1 MISCFHTLAFWA
13 FFEHSGEL
21 ALWADSFCIP
31 GDNEID
37 LFLKWS
43 VFGKAVAL
51 CIPCTAFS
59 ALETSWW
66 RKITRWKS
74 NSSITFLLTKERS
87 VRFRRSWWLRTG
99 LLSKWALP
107 FWKAWFESYLLGFF
121 DLAGWD
127 WWKVFE
133 VVCHQLHHQPVDLW
147 QSWQKCFSGWCPKMQ
162 ELKNM
167 RNEKLKDPPVE
178 DTDEAPAKRRRGV
191 ECVVE
196 VSMVPWSPCS
206 ARAKG
211 HRWQMWWWSW
221 RPRCSVLY
229 SDSFCQTAWKRQPPG
244 HTKRELPRRTRRRTE
259 GFRAEKVVEKV
270 CLCVCGPVMSCQHI
284 SLHGSNMLLWLKV
297 TSPCGSNPIAWHC
310 YALAFMA
317 QTFCCLW
324 YVSPIAQRL
333 CLGHWLKWLMM
344 LLPCHMK
351 HISHQAIQS
360 CCNTLAFRLKYIRNQ
375 CGLHWPQRPKHVC
388 HFFWG
393 QVAAMVV
400 NSIFLCSNEAA
411 SGLAEGC
418 K

>member
-1 MISCFHTLAFWA
+1 MHSFFGSWDLMMEEDHQVEIKQLYNISFDKGKECQ
-13 FFEHSGEL
+13 
-21 ALWADSFCIP
+21 IP
-31 GDNEID
+31 EKLVVEDRVVVQMSIA
-37 LFLKWS
+37 FLKSMVWILLAGIFLIWQDETGEKYLKLS
-43 VFGKAVAL
+43 ATNFTINQLICGKADRNASLAGAQRCKSWRIWEMRSWRILLWKILMKLLQKGGEGWNVWWRCPWYHGLHALPEQKATDGRCDGEVGGQDAL
-51 CIPCTAFS
+51 CCIQIPFA
-59 ALETSWW
+59 
-66 RKITRWKS
+66 R
-74 NSSITFLLTKERS
+74 
-87 VRFRRSWWLRTG
+87 
-99 LLSKWALP
+99 
-107 FWKAWFESYLLGFF
+107 LLGR
-121 DLAGWD
+121 DNLQDIQKESCQGGQEGGLKD
-127 WWKVFE
+127 SELRKWWK
-133 VVCHQLHHQPVDLW
+133 
-147 QSWQKCFSGWCPKMQ
+147 KC
-162 ELKNM
+162 
-167 RNEKLKDPPVE
+167 
-178 DTDEAPAKRRRGV
+178 A
-191 ECVVE
+191 
-196 VSMVPWSPCS
+196 
-206 ARAKG
+206 
-211 HRWQMWWWSW
+211 
-221 RPRCSVLY
+221 
-229 SDSFCQTAWKRQPPG
+229 
-244 HTKRELPRRTRRRTE
+244 
-259 GFRAEKVVEKV
+259 
-270 CLCVCGPVMSCQHI
+270 CVCGPVMSCQHI

-297 TSPCGSNPIAWHC
+297 TSPSGSNPIAWHC

>member
-162 ELKNM
+162 ELKM
-167 RNEKLKDPPVE
+167 RSWRILLWKILMKLLQKGGEGWNVWWRCPWYHGLHALPEQKATDGRCDGEVGGQDALCCIQIPFARLLGRDNLQDIQKESCQGGQEGGLKDSE
-178 DTDEAPAKRRRGV
+178 LRK
-191 ECVVE
+191 
-196 VSMVPWSPCS
+196 
-206 ARAKG
+206 
-211 HRWQMWWWSW
+211 WWKK
-221 RPRCSVLY
+221 C
-229 SDSFCQTAWKRQPPG
+229 A
-244 HTKRELPRRTRRRTE
+244 
-259 GFRAEKVVEKV
+259 
-270 CLCVCGPVMSCQHI
+270 CVCGPVMSCQHI

-297 TSPCGSNPIAWHC
+297 TSPSGSNPIAWHC